1 MDGAQH
7 VKNVSAVV
15 ARAQFT
21 AISVGTS
28 RPIVTFCRA
37 ADAALCRVW
46 NIRLALG
53 LHGRRSMTL
62 PFSADLPAAV
72 LLEKMGSEKLSP
84 LDAMNAALQRV
95 EHLSPQLNAFSQVD
109 AETSIQMARAAA
121 ERYATRQ
128 IMGRIDGLP
137 VAIKD
142 AFDMRSWPTYNGT
155 EVGSN
160 APAAIES
167 PSVAACRR
175 NGFVPVGKTTT
186 PEMGWKAVTD
196 SPLTGVTRNPWDPS
210 KTCGGSSGGSAVA
223 VATGMAALAT
233 GADSGGS
240 VRIPASFCGV
250 VGFKPTHGRAPM
262 HPGSH
267 YGKLSQPG
275 PLART
280 VSDAAL
286 LLDVMSEQDPQD
298 PRLGPADAEYR
309 HGLRQGVQRLRFAYS
324 PTLGLDVDV
333 DPEVARAVA
342 HVADKLS
349 DLGARVVEID
359 PPVTDL
365 REEFQRLFFGVSA
378 MMAADWSDATRARL
392 DPGHRR
398 VIEHYEAMS
407 GMEYMQAD
415 SARVHLMQQMS
426 MFHRDYDLVL
436 TPTVPILPFEA
447 GCEVPPGWPHPRW
460 TTWTPFT
467 WPFNMTGQP
476 AISVPCGFSDSGLPI
491 GAQLIGGRHD
501 DALVLR
507 AAHTLQQVMPL
518 THRRPPALDDAD
530 AASSRS

>member
-1 MDGAQH
+1 MGH
-7 VKNVSAVV
+7 E
-15 ARAQFT
+15 
-21 AISVGTS
+21 
-28 RPIVTFCRA
+28 
-37 ADAALCRVW
+37 
-46 NIRLALG
+46 
-53 LHGRRSMTL
+53 SMTTSSL
-62 PFSADLPAAV
+62 AELPAAV
-72 LLEKMGSEKLSP
+72 LLEKMGSEEVSP
-84 LDAMNAALQRV
+84 LDAMEAALQRV
-95 EHLSPQLNAFSQVD
+95 ESLNPQLNAFSQVD
-109 AETSIQMARAAA
+109 GETTIQMARAAA

-142 AFDMRSWPTYNGT
+142 AFDMRFWRTYNGT

-160 APAAIES
+160 APASIES

-175 NGFVPVGKTTT
+175 NGFVPMGKTTT

-223 VATGMAALAT
+223 VATGMATLAT

-280 VSDAAL
+280 VFDAAL
-286 LLDVMSEQDPQD
+286 MLDVMSERDPQD

-309 HGLRQGVQRLRFAYS
+309 HGLQQGVQRLRFAYS
-324 PTLGLDVDV
+324 PRLGRDVKV
-333 DPEVARAVA
+333 DPEVERAVA
-342 HVADKLS
+342 HVADTLS
-349 DLGARVVEID
+349 DLGARVLEVD
-359 PPVTDL
+359 PPVPDL
-365 REEFQRLFFGVSA
+365 REELQRLFFGASA
-378 MMAADWSDATRARL
+378 MMAADWDEEMRARL
-392 DPGHRR
+392 DPGHRD
-398 VIEHYEAMS
+398 VIEQYETMS
-407 GMEYMQAD
+407 GIEYMQAD
-415 SARVHLMQQMS
+415 SARIHLMQRMS

-447 GCEVPPGWPHPRW
+447 GCEVPPGWPHRRW

-476 AISVPCGFSDSGLPI
+476 AISVPCGFSKSGLPI
-491 GAQLIGGRHD
+491 GVQLIGGRHD
-501 DALVLR
+501 DGLVLR

-518 THRRPPALDDAD
+518 THRRPAVLDEAEGSTR
-530 AASSRS
+530 SS